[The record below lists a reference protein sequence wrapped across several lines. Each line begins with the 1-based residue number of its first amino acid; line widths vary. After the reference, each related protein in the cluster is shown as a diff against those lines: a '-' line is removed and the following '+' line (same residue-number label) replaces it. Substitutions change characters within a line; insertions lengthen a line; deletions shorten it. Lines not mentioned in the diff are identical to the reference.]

1 MVLAAAHAA
10 RHEGAA
16 GDLTFD
22 LGVQRAPLT
31 PRRIALAISGAIVLA
46 MLVIGI
52 GSSDPLAGL
61 ARGLVDAALCMVGFA
76 VLGVYLGLQT
86 TPRAHVRR
94 APSKDRDAFA

>member
-1 MVLAAAHAA
+1 MPP